1 MCICRNE
8 LLGETFAAEHFRSC
22 QPDREACGDNAYL
35 RRRLSAA
42 RGGRPGCGGR
52 AKSRCDYLLL
62 RYVWLAWPYYSRAQR
77 LDKESTPWVETKR
90 RRSGPLYPRGLI
102 MTTIRCCSGVR
113 STTSLRGCSD
123 AQGHPRKN
131 QTPTAEVRH
140 KVYRPSLASRNA
152 TASAIAPKNAK
163 MVANV
168 GYSSRT
174 AAIAVNRLPTPVKIS
189 ASPRFSSIGCRLTSM
204 APWQSPTAI
213 ACDCVRKQK

>member
-1 MCICRNE
+1 MVSFSGARNDA
-8 LLGETFAAEHFRSC
+8 LAE
-22 QPDREACGDNAYL
+22 AKNNWVK
-35 RRRLSAA
+35 RLE
-42 RGGRPGCGGR
+42 
-52 AKSRCDYLLL
+52 K
-62 RYVWLAWPYYSRAQR
+62 
-77 LDKESTPWVETKR
+77 KK
-90 RRSGPLYPRGLI
+90 PLYPRCLI

-152 TASAIAPKNAK
+152 TASANAPKNAK

-168 GYSSRT
+168 GYSSST

-204 APWQSPTAI
+204 APWQRLTD
-213 ACDCVRKQK
+213 CDRL